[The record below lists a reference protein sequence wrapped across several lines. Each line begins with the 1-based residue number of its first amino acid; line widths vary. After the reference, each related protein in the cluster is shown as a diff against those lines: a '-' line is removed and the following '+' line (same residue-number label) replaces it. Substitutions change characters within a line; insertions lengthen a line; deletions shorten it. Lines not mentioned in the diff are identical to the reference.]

1 MEGGVRGKMEGGVRG
16 KMEGGVR
23 GKMEGGVRGKMEGGG
38 GVGVGVVLGSGEYR
52 RVVAL
57 ADSTWLLLLLLLL

>member
-1 MEGGVRGKMEGGVRG
+1 MKGGVRG

-38 GVGVGVVLGSGEYR
+38 GVGVVLGSGEYR